1 MTHEKLSVDDG
12 KVFMEEVRYNLHQIQ
27 LRYGTV
33 TEKAESRLDRA
44 KYAAN
49 QVEDGDEESRQL
61 SALTTVNQ
69 AVPSGDD
76 KHHAGEIVVTS
87 FSPQNKS
94 ESQLVSSKPVIS
106 RSEPNYTVLRWC
118 VTYFRLP
125 IELVI

>member
-33 TEKAESRLDRA
+33 TEKAESRLDRT
-44 KYAAN
+44 KYVAN

-61 SALTTVNQ
+61 SALMTVNQ
-69 AVPSGDD
+69 AVPSGEE

-94 ESQLVSSKPVIS
+94 ESELVSSKPVTQRKLFYS
-106 RSEPNYTVLRWC
+106 SVLG
-118 VTYFRLP
+118 
-125 IELVI
+125 